1 MSNVVSESINWDGR
15 EIYIET
21 GRFAKQAT
29 SAVFLRCGKSSLLCT
44 VVIDETIKESV
55 NFLPL
60 TVSCVYKSYASG
72 KIPSGF
78 FKREGKPSE
87 REILSARVID
97 RTLRP
102 LFPETFFNEVQI
114 VCHVL
119 SSDSDAD
126 SDVLGLIGAS
136 AALLISGAPISQATA
151 CARVGYIEE
160 KFVLNPPY
168 AQLQNS
174 RLDLLLAGG
183 EDSVLMVESGAD
195 SLSEQVVLDA
205 IEFGHQ
211 SLQPVIQML
220 HKFHAKM
227 EGASNFEFSGPD
239 IDKIYREVGLLSKK
253 KFLSAYAEIN
263 KKTRAKKLEEI
274 KSHIL
279 ETLLK
284 KDYPADLISCATK
297 KYSRDLL
304 RTKLLEGAERI
315 DKRRNDE
322 IRDIDI
328 TTDFLHKVHGSAV
341 FTRGGTQSIV
351 TTTLGTTEDEQITE
365 DVDGEYRER
374 FMLHYNFPSYSVGE
388 VAPLRPPGRREI
400 GHGKL
405 AWRALRSALPD
416 KEKFPYTIRVVSEIT
431 ESDGSSSMATVCG
444 SSLSLMDAGVPIK
457 YPVAGIAMGLIKED
471 DKFVVLSD
479 ILGIEDYLGDMD
491 FKVAGT
497 TDGITALQMD
507 IKIDGTSKEI
517 INAVLKQARAG
528 LDHILKKMSSALPA
542 PRGSLKE
549 HAPRI
554 VSFVIDKEKIRDII
568 GTGGRTIREICES
581 SGAKIDISQDGTVKI
596 AAANDEVLSKANTM
610 INDIVMDPEVGM
622 VYDGVVAKV
631 ADSGAFVQFFGER
644 WGFVHISEVK
654 EEHVSSLSA
663 VVKEGSKVKV
673 LFRGFDRGR
682 AQLSMKRVDQKS
694 GELMAS
700 ASRDASHG
708 DRTRGTPR
716 RNNKSAQAQ
725 RGSKPRNES
734 GPANAKDRKP
744 RFF

>member
-1 MSNVVSESINWDGR
+1 MSNVVSESINWGSK

-29 SAVFLRCGKSSLLCT
+29 SAVFLRCGNNSLLCT
-44 VVIDETIKESV
+44 VVIDEAVKEGV

-60 TVSCVYKSYASG
+60 TVNCVYKSYASG

-87 REILSARVID
+87 REILSARIID
-97 RTLRP
+97 RAFRP
-102 LFPETFFNEVQI
+102 LFPETFFNEVQV

-119 SSDSDAD
+119 SSDSDSD
-126 SDVLGLIGAS
+126 SDVLGLIAAS
-136 AALLISGAPISQATA
+136 AALLISGAPISQVAA

-160 KFVLNPPY
+160 KFVLNPSY
-168 AQLQNS
+168 GQLQGS
-174 RLDLLLAGG
+174 GLDLLLAGS
-183 EDSVLMVESGAD
+183 ESSVLMVESAAD

-205 IEFGHQ
+205 IEFAHQ

-220 HKFHAKM
+220 HRFHDKI
-227 EGASNFEFSGPD
+227 GRASNFEFSNPD
-239 IDKIYREVGLLSKK
+239 ISGIYTAIKSLSKK
-253 KFLSAYAEIN
+253 KFLSAYAEPN
-263 KKTRAKKLEEI
+263 KKIRTKKLGEI
-274 KSHIL
+274 KSYVL

-284 KDYPADLISCATK
+284 EDYHADLINCIIK

-304 RTKLLEGAERI
+304 RARILEEERI
-315 DKRRNDE
+315 DKRRSDE

-328 TTDFLHKVHGSAV
+328 VVDFLPKVHGSTV

-351 TTTLGTTEDEQITE
+351 ATTLGATGDEQITE
-365 DVDGEYRER
+365 DVDGEYREH

-388 VAPLRPPGRREI
+388 VTPLRPPGRREI

-405 AWRALRSALPD
+405 AWKALRSVLPD

-457 YPVAGIAMGLIKED
+457 HPVAGIAMGLIKES
-471 DKFVVLSD
+471 DKFVILSD

-497 TDGITALQMD
+497 NDGITALQMD
-507 IKIDGTSKEI
+507 IKIDGLNKEI
-517 INAVLKQARAG
+517 MSAVLKQARAG
-528 LDHILKKMSSALPA
+528 LNHILKKMSNVLSA
-542 PRGSLKE
+542 PRNSLKE
-549 HAPRI
+549 YAPRI
-554 VSFVIDKEKIRDII
+554 VSFVVDKEKIRDII

-596 AAANDEVLSKANTM
+596 AAANDEMLSKANSM
-610 INDIVMDPEVGM
+610 IDNIITEPEIGM
-622 VYDGVVAKV
+622 VYDGVVVKV

-663 VVKEGSKVKV
+663 VVKESSKVKV
-673 LFRGFDRGR
+673 LFKGFDRGR

-694 GELMAS
+694 GELIAS
-700 ASRDASHG
+700 ASRDAAYG
-708 DRTRGTPR
+708 AKARGTPR
-716 RNNKSAQAQ
+716 KNNKFVQAP
-725 RGSKPRNES
+725 RGAKPRNENDS
-734 GPANAKDRKP
+734 INEKDKKP